1 MLSVWIGAAELKR
14 LLQRPPQKAPDAQ
27 GSWKC
32 SRHQESPQVALLR
45 LFGPSGSWIAN
56 DSCLKTT
63 QVSFLP
69 SSCAAQE
76 AGVPVTAEVCGT
88 VLPAPCR
95 GHVLVL
101 PSSPASEGLGRAG
114 HVLTARV
121 SAGWAGAPQGIPW
134 GAGCPRFLP
143 VTSPV
148 GLTLSTDRVRRCRN
162 LSVPRC
168 LLVFNARDSP
178 RRCHGPGGRRASAAA
193 PQPRPPLGRYRPLA
207 AAAGGGRRGRA
218 GAAARNFP
226 PARGS
231 GLRSGERG
239 AEPACGGLCPAEHR
253 PPSARRRGNPFWTAE
268 LKKKKKP
275 VQKILGLNFFLLSGC
290 SPPRFPP
297 LLPPRP
303 SPPNLLP
310 KRRGGKERLRSA
322 TPKHG
327 GGWRWEPSSP
337 KHPAPLTSPEPEG
350 VGVGKGGRGESMGG
364 RGQPVLP
371 PALVRCRWDWQ
382 SLFE

>member
-1 MLSVWIGAAELKR
+1 M
-14 LLQRPPQKAPDAQ
+14 
-27 GSWKC
+27 
-32 SRHQESPQVALLR
+32 
-45 LFGPSGSWIAN
+45 
-56 DSCLKTT
+56 
-63 QVSFLP
+63 
-69 SSCAAQE
+69 
-76 AGVPVTAEVCGT
+76 
-88 VLPAPCR
+88 
-95 GHVLVL
+95 
-101 PSSPASEGLGRAG
+101 
-114 HVLTARV
+114 
-121 SAGWAGAPQGIPW
+121 
-134 GAGCPRFLP
+134 
-143 VTSPV
+143 TSPV

-193 PQPRPPLGRYRPLA
+193 PQPRPPLGRHRPLA

-239 AEPACGGLCPAEHR
+239 AEPACGGLRPAEHR
-253 PPSARRRGNPFWTAE
+253 PPSARRRGNSFWTAE
-268 LKKKKKP
+268 LKKKKP
-275 VQKILGLNFFLLSGC
+275 VQKILGLNFFFTFWLLS
-290 SPPRFPP
+290 PRFPP

-327 GGWRWEPSSP
+327 GGWR
-337 KHPAPLTSPEPEG
+337 
-350 VGVGKGGRGESMGG
+350 
-364 RGQPVLP
+364 
-371 PALVRCRWDWQ
+371 
-382 SLFE
+382 